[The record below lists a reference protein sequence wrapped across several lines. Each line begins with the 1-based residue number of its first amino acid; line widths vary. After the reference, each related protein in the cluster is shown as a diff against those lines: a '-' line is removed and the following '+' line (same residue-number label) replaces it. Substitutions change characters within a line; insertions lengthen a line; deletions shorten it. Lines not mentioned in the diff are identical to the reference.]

1 MRQKIHFFIVL
12 FLLCVPV
19 VRAENPLQ
27 QEIENILADPALKG
41 ASVGLCV
48 ETPEGERLVDIGAG
62 RLLIPSSN
70 LKLITTGAALHHFG
84 SDFRFKTRLACSG
97 SVRDSTL
104 TGNVYIL
111 GGADPTLGSTDAI
124 ATRAEVLFASWA
136 EALKKA
142 GIRRIEGEI
151 IADGS
156 YFDGMKESPSW
167 QYDDLGTYY
176 GSGTSGLQ
184 WHENYISIK
193 VSPGERVGDSL
204 NIEFIDPRT
213 PWMDFQLPC
222 RTGERGS
229 GDQVYLYANDASR
242 TAVLTGCFA
251 LGKPVKNLKVS
262 NKFPERTC
270 AFLFDEYL
278 RQHGFSTQGYNAF
291 DKLADTLVRPKS
303 VKELCV
309 TDSPSLKDII
319 RSCNT
324 ESNNV
329 YAETLLRTLGK
340 ELCSSACYD
349 SSLVALD
356 RILEKIG
363 ISGRDSSGRKTD
375 GIIRDGSGLARNNLL
390 STEFICRFL
399 RAMMA
404 SPVYKDY
411 ITTIPQPGLQ
421 GTVKPCLRLLPSGE
435 RRRVKM
441 KSGSMTGIRCYSG
454 YVTPAPGSSPG
465 RTLIFSLIINNT
477 TADSYQQRAIT
488 DKIITALLH
497 STAVQIQE

>member
-12 FLLCVPV
+12 FLVCAPV
-19 VRAENPLQ
+19 LRAENPLQ
-27 QEIENILADPALKG
+27 EEIEAILADPALKG
-41 ASVGLCV
+41 ATIGICV
-48 ETPEGERLVDIGAG
+48 ETPEGERLVDYGAD

-84 SDFRFKTRLACSG
+84 GDYRFKTRLCCSG
-97 SVRDSTL
+97 SVKDSTL
-104 TGNVYIL
+104 TGHVYIQ
-111 GGADPTLGSTDAI
+111 GGADPTLGSVDAI
-124 ATRAEVLFASWA
+124 AIRTEELFASWA
-136 EALKKA
+136 EALRKA
-142 GIRRIEGEI
+142 GIRHIRGEI
-151 IADGS
+151 IGDGS
-156 YFDGMKESPSW
+156 YLDGMKESPLW
-167 QYDDLGTYY
+167 QYDDIGTYY

-193 VSPGERVGDSL
+193 VSPGQRVGDSL
-204 NIEFIDPRT
+204 NIEFIGPAT
-213 PWMDFQLPC
+213 PWMDFRMPC

-229 GDQVYLYANDASR
+229 GDQVYLYSDDASR

-278 RQHGFSTQGYNAF
+278 RLQGFSTQGYNAF
-291 DKLADTLVRPKS
+291 DKLADTLVRPKNL
-303 VKELCV
+303 KELHV

-324 ESNNV
+324 ESNNI

-340 ELCSSACYD
+340 DISGSACYD

-356 RILEKIG
+356 KVLKDIG
-363 ISGRDSSGRKTD
+363 VSRRDSSGRLTD
-375 GIIRDGSGLARNNLL
+375 GIIRDGSGLTRNNLV
-390 STEFICRFL
+390 SASFMCRFL
-399 RAMMA
+399 RAMMD
-404 SPVYKDY
+404 SPVYRDY
-411 ITTIPQPGLQ
+411 ISTIPQPGLQ

-454 YVTPAPGSSPG
+454 YVTPAPGSTHP
-465 RTLIFSLIINNT
+465 RTLVFSLLINNT
-477 TADSYQQRAIT
+477 TADQYQQRAVT

-497 STAVQIQE
+497 GTAVQSQE